1 MSKFSNLLVMIEL
14 LNTGKKY
21 SIKELSSYLEVSE
34 RMIREYKLFLEEA
47 GVYVDTIRGPYG
59 GYILRKN
66 INIPQLLFN
75 NKDVTIIKKGIEN
88 IDNYE
93 LKRQLR
99 NIENKIS
106 NNILVVEN
114 KNNKI
119 IDNDQELKIYNA
131 LNKAI
136 KYNFKVK
143 IKYYNLQHG
152 ESIRTIYP
160 LGMYLFQG
168 DWWCSSYWEEKDD
181 MRQFHIKRIIECE
194 ILDSTFNPEKIN
206 IKF

>member
-1 MSKFSNLLVMIEL
+1 MAKFSNLLIMLEL

-34 RMIREYKLFLEEA
+34 RVIREYKLFLEEA
-47 GVYVDTIRGPYG
+47 GIYVDTIRGPYG

-66 INIPQLLFN
+66 VNVPPLLFN
-75 NKDVTIIKKGIEN
+75 TRDIKILKEG
-88 IDNYE
+88 IDNINDSK
-93 LKRQLR
+93 LKSDLK
-99 NIENKIS
+99 NIENKLNHS
-106 NNILVVEN
+106 ILDSEN
-114 KNNKI
+114 KNKQFV
-119 IDNDQELKIYNA
+119 DNDNELKVYNA

-136 KYNFKVK
+136 KYNYKVK

-160 LGMYLFQG
+160 LGMYLFQ
-168 DWWCSSYWEEKDD
+168 DEWWCSSYWKEKDD
-181 MRQFHIKRIIECE
+181 MRQFHIKRILECE
-194 ILDSTFNPEKIN
+194 ILNTTFDPKKIN

>member
-1 MSKFSNLLVMIEL
+1 MAKFSNLLVMLEL

-21 SIKELSSYLEVSE
+21 SVKELSSYLEVSE
-34 RMIREYKLFLEEA
+34 RVVREYKVFLEEA
-47 GVYVDTIRGPYG
+47 GIYVDTIMGPYG

-66 INIPQLLFN
+66 VNIPTLLFN
-75 NKDVTIIKKGIEN
+75 NNDINIIKNACKNISDEN
-88 IDNYE
+88 IKSN
-93 LKRQLR
+93 LK
-99 NIENKIS
+99 NIQNKIS
-106 NNILVVEN
+106 NNILDCEN
-114 KNNKI
+114 K
-119 IDNDQELKIYNA
+119 DNEFISSEEELKVYNA

-160 LGMYLFQG
+160 LGMYLFQ
-168 DWWCSSYWEEKDD
+168 DEWWCSSYWEEKDD
-181 MRQFHIKRIIECE
+181 MRQFHIKRIKDCE
-194 ILDSTFNPEKIN
+194 LLEETFNPKEIN